1 MKNRTWKKLL
11 GITTASV
18 MTLGM
23 LAGCG
28 KAAESKETQPAASTA
43 AAADTA
49 AETPK
54 DETKAPDGSAPQSSE
69 TTTGERKLVVY
80 SNTDEAG
87 AKAME
92 EVGKEIG
99 ITVTVVRL
107 NGGGEVTDRI
117 MAEKNNPSADIVY
130 GINHIGFA
138 RLKAAD
144 CLQPFTP
151 SWNDK
156 VEDGLKDPDGYY
168 YGVGISAILL
178 AYNPEAAGSN
188 VPSDWTDLWTKPEW
202 KGKYFVNP
210 STSGGTT
217 QLVLSGIL
225 TRYRDDSGELGISQ
239 EGWDAVA
246 AYYQNA
252 YIQQEGDDFFAKL
265 TKGDVWAGQNYSKG
279 VLKAETDYNA
289 KIAWATPEV
298 GVPFAVEMVG
308 IVNESK
314 HADIAEEYLNYY
326 GSAAVMEK
334 VSTTYPANSDAR
346 GKVDAQLK
354 ELTDSVKVQNIDY
367 DFVAENLDGWLE
379 KIELEL
385 IP

>member
-1 MKNRTWKKLL
+1 MRNKAWNRLW
-11 GITTASV
+11 GI
-18 MTLGM
+18 
-23 LAGCG
+23 
-28 KAAESKETQPAASTA
+28 TA
-43 AAADTA
+43 AAVLMAGSVMSGCGSTNQEAKATPESAVSPETVSEPAESTA
-49 AETPK
+49 AETQEK
-54 DETKAPDGSAPQSSE
+54 G
-69 TTTGERKLVVY
+69 TGDRKLVVY

-92 EVGKEIG
+92 DVGKEIG

-117 MAEKNNPSADIVY
+117 MAEKNNPTADIVY

-151 SWNDK
+151 EWNDK
-156 VEDGLKDPDGYY
+156 VENGLKDPDGYY

-178 AYNPEAAGSN
+178 AYNPEAVGEN

-225 TRYRDDSGELGISQ
+225 NRYRDDNGELGISE

-252 YIQQEGDDFFAKL
+252 YIQQEGDDFFAML

-279 VLKAETDYNA
+279 VLKAEEDYNA
-289 KIAWATPEV
+289 QIAWATPEV
-298 GVPFAVEMVG
+298 GVPLQWKWWA
-308 IVNESK
+308 
-314 HADIAEEYLNYY
+314 L
-326 GSAAVMEK
+326 
-334 VSTTYPANSDAR
+334 
-346 GKVDAQLK
+346 
-354 ELTDSVKVQNIDY
+354 
-367 DFVAENLDGWLE
+367 
-379 KIELEL
+379 
-385 IP
+385 

>member
-1 MKNRTWKKLL
+1 MRNKKMKKIWGL
-11 GITTASV
+11 TTAVILAASSI
-18 MTLGM
+18 M
-23 LAGCG
+23 AGCG
-28 KAAESKETQPAASTA
+28 NSQTAKETQPTPVQESSAAAESKVSDAQETEEAQKQAGAKT
-43 AAADTA
+43 
-49 AETPK
+49 
-54 DETKAPDGSAPQSSE
+54 
-69 TTTGERKLVVY
+69 LVVY

-92 EVGKEIG
+92 DVGKEIG
-99 ITVTVVRL
+99 IEVTVVRL

-117 MAEKNNPSADIVY
+117 MAEKNNPTADIVY

-151 SWNDK
+151 VWDDK
-156 VEDGLKDPDGYY
+156 VESGLKDPDGYY
-168 YGVGISAILL
+168 YGVGISAVLL
-178 AYNPEAAGSN
+178 AYNPEAAGDN
-188 VPSDWTDLWTKPEW
+188 APADWTDLWTKPEW

-239 EGWDAVA
+239 DGWDAIA

-252 YIQQEGDDFFAKL
+252 YIQQEGDDFFAML
-265 TKGDVWAGQNYSKG
+265 TKGDIWAGQNYSKG
-279 VLKAETDYNA
+279 VLKAEADYNA
-289 KIAWATPEV
+289 DIAWATPEA

-308 IVNESK
+308 IVNGTKNYDTAKEFL
-314 HADIAEEYLNYY
+314 DYY
-326 GSAAVMEK
+326 GSAEVMEK
-334 VSTTYPANSDAR
+334 VSSTYPANEDAR
-346 GKVDAQLK
+346 GQVDPDLK
-354 ELTDSVKVQNIDY
+354 ALTDSVKVQNIDY

>member
-1 MKNRTWKKLL
+1 MRNKAWNRLW
-11 GITTASV
+11 GI
-18 MTLGM
+18 
-23 LAGCG
+23 
-28 KAAESKETQPAASTA
+28 TA
-43 AAADTA
+43 AAVLMAGSVMSGCGSTNQEAKATPESAVSPETVSEPAESTA
-49 AETPK
+49 AETQEK
-54 DETKAPDGSAPQSSE
+54 G
-69 TTTGERKLVVY
+69 TGDRKLEVY

-92 EVGKEIG
+92 DVGKEIG

-117 MAEKNNPSADIVY
+117 MAEKNNPTADIVY

-151 SWNDK
+151 EWNDK
-156 VEDGLKDPDGYY
+156 VENGLKDPDGYY

-178 AYNPEAAGSN
+178 AYNPEAVGEN

-225 TRYRDDSGELGISQ
+225 NRYRDDNGELGISE

-252 YIQQEGDDFFAKL
+252 YIQQEGDDFFAML

-279 VLKAETDYNA
+279 VLKAEEDYNA
-289 KIAWATPEV
+289 QIAWATPEV

-308 IVNESK
+308 IVNGSK
-314 HADIAEEYLNYY
+314 NLDAAKEFLDYY
-326 GSAAVMEK
+326 GSAEVMQEI
-334 VSTTYPANSDAR
+334 STTYPANEDAR
-346 GKVDAQLK
+346 GKVDPKMK
-354 ELTDSVKVQNIDY
+354 ELTDSVKVQDIDY
-367 DFVAENLDGWLE
+367 DFVAENLDSWLE

>member
-1 MKNRTWKKLL
+1 MRNKKLQRIWGL
-11 GITTASV
+11 TAAVILAAGSI
-18 MTLGM
+18 M
-23 LAGCG
+23 AGCG
-28 KAAESKETQPAASTA
+28 NSQQAKETQPASVQEAEEKTQSTA
-43 AAADTA
+43 EEGPASED
-49 AETPK
+49 AEK
-54 DETKAPDGSAPQSSE
+54 QS
-69 TTTGERKLVVY
+69 GEKKLVIY

-99 ITVTVVRL
+99 IEVTVVRL

-117 MAEKNNPSADIVY
+117 MAEKNNPTADIVY

-144 CLQPFTP
+144 CLQQFTP
-151 SWNDK
+151 AWDDL
-156 VEDGLKDPDGYY
+156 VESGLKDPDGYY
-168 YGVGISAILL
+168 YGVGISAVLL

-188 VPSDWTDLWTKPEW
+188 APADWTDLWTKPEW
-202 KGKYFVNP
+202 EGKYFVNP

-225 TRYRDDSGELGISQ
+225 TRYRDDNGELGISQ

-246 AYYQNA
+246 AYYQKA
-252 YIQQEGDDFFAKL
+252 YIQQEGDDFFAML

-279 VLKAETDYNA
+279 VLKAEEDYNA
-289 KIAWATPEV
+289 KIAWATPDV

-308 IVNESK
+308 IVNGTKNYDTAKEFL
-314 HADIAEEYLNYY
+314 DYY
-326 GSAAVMEK
+326 GSAEVMEK
-334 VSTTYPANSDAR
+334 VSSTYPANADAR
-346 GKVDAQLK
+346 GQVDPDLK
-354 ELTDSVKVQNIDY
+354 ALTDSVKVQSIDY
-367 DFVAENLDGWLE
+367 DFVAENLDSWLE

>member
-1 MKNRTWKKLL
+1 MRNKKLQRIWGL
-11 GITTASV
+11 TAAVILAAGSI
-18 MTLGM
+18 M
-23 LAGCG
+23 AGCG
-28 KAAESKETQPAASTA
+28 NSQQAKETQPASVQEAEEKTQSTA
-43 AAADTA
+43 EEGPASED
-49 AETPK
+49 AEK
-54 DETKAPDGSAPQSSE
+54 QS
-69 TTTGERKLVVY
+69 GEKKLVVY

-99 ITVTVVRL
+99 IEVTVVRL

-117 MAEKNNPSADIVY
+117 TAEKNNPTADIVY

-144 CLQPFTP
+144 CLQQFTP
-151 SWNDK
+151 AWDDL
-156 VEDGLKDPDGYY
+156 VESGLKDPDGYY
-168 YGVGISAILL
+168 YGVGISAVLL

-188 VPSDWTDLWTKPEW
+188 APADWTDLWTKPEW
-202 KGKYFVNP
+202 EGKYFVNP

-225 TRYRDDSGELGISQ
+225 TRYRDDNGELGISQ

-246 AYYQNA
+246 AYYQKA
-252 YIQQEGDDFFAKL
+252 YIQQEGDDFFAML

-279 VLKAETDYNA
+279 VLKAEEDYNA
-289 KIAWATPEV
+289 KIAWATPDV

-308 IVNESK
+308 IVNGTKNYDTAKEFL
-314 HADIAEEYLNYY
+314 DYY
-326 GSAAVMEK
+326 GSAEVMEK
-334 VSTTYPANSDAR
+334 VSSTYPANADAR
-346 GKVDAQLK
+346 GQVDPDLK
-354 ELTDSVKVQNIDY
+354 ALTDSVKVQSIDY
-367 DFVAENLDGWLE
+367 DFVAENLDSWLE

>member
-1 MKNRTWKKLL
+1 MRNKKMKKIWGL
-11 GITTASV
+11 TTAVILAASSI
-18 MTLGM
+18 M
-23 LAGCG
+23 AGCG
-28 KAAESKETQPAASTA
+28 NSQTAKETQPAPVQESSA
-43 AAADTA
+43 AAESKVSDAQ
-49 AETPK
+49 ETEEAQK
-54 DETKAPDGSAPQSSE
+54 QAGAKT
-69 TTTGERKLVVY
+69 LVVY

-87 AKAME
+87 AQAME

-99 ITVTVVRL
+99 IEVTVVRL

-117 MAEKNNPSADIVY
+117 MAEKNNPTADIVY

-151 SWNDK
+151 VWDDK
-156 VEDGLKDPDGYY
+156 VESGLKDPDGYY
-168 YGVGISAILL
+168 YGVGISAVLL
-178 AYNPEAAGSN
+178 AYNPEAAGDN
-188 VPSDWTDLWTKPEW
+188 APADWTDLWTKPEW

-225 TRYRDDSGELGISQ
+225 TRYRDDNGELGISQ
-239 EGWDAVA
+239 EGWDAIA

-252 YIQQEGDDFFAKL
+252 YIQQEGDDFFAML
-265 TKGDVWAGQNYSKG
+265 TKGDIWAGQNYSKG
-279 VLKAETDYNA
+279 VLKAEADYNA
-289 KIAWATPEV
+289 DIAWATPEA

-308 IVNESK
+308 IVNGTKNYDTAKEFL
-314 HADIAEEYLNYY
+314 DYY
-326 GSAAVMEK
+326 GSAEVMEK
-334 VSTTYPANSDAR
+334 VSSTYPANEDAR
-346 GKVDAQLK
+346 GQVDPDLK
-354 ELTDSVKVQNIDY
+354 ALTDSVKVQNIDY